1 MEAHQLRI
9 AIQLTLLAARART
22 GKTAG
27 FSDNLKDY
35 NPIARANILEGA
47 HGWKKDSL
55 LRRGT
60 RPEQV
65 AKSLERMEVAPSV
78 DPQLM
83 DFSRSGIMLGPV
95 TKYAL
100 SKADSIITKSG
111 GRGMSV
117 DMILAGMWSSAMMPS
132 FSGDGMGIS
141 QPDYWYALGRKAASG
156 IKNGSTTLKWLNGA
170 TNKALLQHSIKIAQA
185 AGQVQNEGDA
195 EIAGQGFENPEV
207 GTDSLV
213 VLLFDAISNP
223 SHRYYNRAKEW
234 FNDHVVGKGRG
245 RMTEGQLDV
254 LEAYQTLGA
263 TDKGGIQGGYRAA
276 VEFINK
282 KRDRDGRE
290 PISEKGV
297 KKAWE
302 KVKAKFPSAVE
313 TGLKDSSYD
322 DLFGGLQDQYLIQTG
337 QGGRGYLQDQTGRDT
352 ERQRYA
358 VFARAEYR
366 LQLRQRRL
374 LSQVQ

>member
-9 AIQLTLLAARART
+9 AIQLTLRAART

-65 AKSLERMEVAPSV
+65 ASALAKMEVAPSV
-78 DPQLM
+78 DPLLL
-83 DFSRSGIMLGPV
+83 DFSRSGIMQGPV

-100 SKADSIITKSG
+100 SKADSIIKKSG

-156 IKNGSTTLKWLNGA
+156 IKSGSTTLKWLNGA
-170 TNKALLQHSIKIAQA
+170 TNKALLQHALKIAQA

-195 EIAGQGFENPEV
+195 DIAGQGFEAPEV

-234 FNDHVVGKGRG
+234 FNEHVVGNGRG

-263 TDKGGIQGGYRAA
+263 TEKGGIQGGYRAA
-276 VEFINK
+276 VEFINQ
-282 KRDRDGRE
+282 KRERDGRE
-290 PISEKGV
+290 PISENGV
-297 KKAWE
+297 KKALE
-302 KVKAKFPSAVE
+302 KVKAKFPRAVE
-313 TGLKDSSYD
+313 TGLQDSSYD

-337 QGGRGYLQDQTGRDT
+337 QAGRGYLEDQTGRDPDN
-352 ERQRYA
+352 QRWA
-358 VFARAEYR
+358 NVLARATYR
-366 LQLRQRRL
+366 QELRQRRF
-374 LSQVQ
+374 LSKFQ

>member
-9 AIQLTLLAARART
+9 AIQLTLRAART

-65 AKSLERMEVAPSV
+65 ASALAKMEVAPSV
-78 DPQLM
+78 DPLLL
-83 DFSRSGIMLGPV
+83 DFSRSGIMQGPV

-100 SKADSIITKSG
+100 SKADSIIKKSG

-156 IKNGSTTLKWLNGA
+156 IKSGSTTLKWLNGA
-170 TNKALLQHSIKIAQA
+170 TNKALLQHALKIAQA

-195 EIAGQGFENPEV
+195 DIAGQGFEAPEV

-234 FNDHVVGKGRG
+234 FNEHVVGNGRG

-263 TDKGGIQGGYRAA
+263 TEKGGIQGGYRAA
-276 VEFINK
+276 VEFINQ
-282 KRDRDGRE
+282 KRERDGRE

-302 KVKAKFPSAVE
+302 KVKAKFPRAVE
-313 TGLKDSSYD
+313 TGLQDSSYD

-337 QGGRGYLQDQTGRDT
+337 QAGRGYLEDQTGRDPDN
-352 ERQRYA
+352 QRWA
-358 VFARAEYR
+358 NVLARATYR
-366 LQLRQRRL
+366 QELRQRRF
-374 LSQVQ
+374 LSKFQ

>member
-9 AIQLTLLAARART
+9 AIQLTLRAIRT

-27 FSDNLKDY
+27 GFSDNLKQY

-65 AKSLERMEVAPSV
+65 AKSLEKMEVAPSV
-78 DPQLM
+78 DPALM

-156 IKNGSTTLKWLNGA
+156 IKSGSTTLKWLNGA
-170 TNKALLQHSIKIAQA
+170 TNKALLQHSLKIAQA
-185 AGQVQNEGDA
+185 SSYVQTEGDS
-195 EIAGQGFENPEV
+195 EMAGDAYSGAEV

-223 SHRYYNRAKEW
+223 SHRNYNRAKEW
-234 FNDHVVGKGRG
+234 FNEHVVGNGRS

-263 TDKGGIQGGYRAA
+263 TEKGGIQGGYRAA

-282 KRDRDGRE
+282 KRDQEGRE

-302 KVKAKFPSAVE
+302 KVKAKFPHAVE

-322 DLFGGLQDQYLIQTG
+322 GLFRDLEDQHLIQTN
-337 QGGRGYLQDQTGRDT
+337 QSGRGYLQDETGRTD
-352 ERQRYA
+352 ERYA
-358 VFARAEYR
+358 TVLARAEYR
-366 LQLRQRRL
+366 LELRQRRL
-374 LSQVQ
+374 LSQAQ